1 VGAAQQWIHA
11 EAPLSLLGS
20 SDLTRGREA
29 SAAPTRDAEGGRGRM
44 GRNPRRGSNVERRGP
59 GPLPGFNRTPNGSGN
74 GSAGGFVH
82 IQRMCL
88 RKGRRGWEE
97 HSFDDPNLVAAFS
110 LKPRYIVIG
119 RRGVLRLGPGANKR
133 IRPMGFTH
141 NVEDRGPIRQH
152 AWAGVGER
160 KVWDI
165 YADGHGGHVHMSDS
179 GNGMDDLH

>member
-1 VGAAQQWIHA
+1 MLKGAEDGWGGTQCGTTGAQTAAGWQW
-11 EAPLSLLGS
+11 EW
-20 SDLTRGREA
+20 
-29 SAAPTRDAEGGRGRM
+29 
-44 GRNPRRGSNVERRGP
+44 ERRR
-59 GPLPGFNRTPNGSGN
+59 LC
-74 GSAGGFVH
+74 H

-119 RRGVLRLGPGANKR
+119 RRGVFERRGGRLGPGASKR